1 MGKTNNESSVEMAH
15 LLDAVQIQQL
25 AEDVELGS
33 ARGALDEFHDP
44 VAARVAALRH
54 EFLHHG
60 VVESH
65 HRAPSD
71 GCPVVRSWW

>member
-1 MGKTNNESSVEMAH
+1 MAH

-60 VVESH
+60 VVEPH

-71 GCPVVRSWW
+71 GCPLMDALSL